1 MGKIKNKFFK
11 IFATILAACGIS
23 SCFIAC
29 CYGMPP
35 GTNNHGVTFKVLG
48 DVNNDGKVDDDEV
61 VSGVYVRPVGE
72 ASDFDKNG
80 TDATPIMDNSD
91 WTECWGGTTDETGMT
106 SFDFSAYEDVVF
118 EACETEMFESQFVK
132 VHFDDNYDTEFVTIT
147 LNRKTDSASDSDS
160 ESASDSTSNSTD
172 AQ

>member
-11 IFATILAACGIS
+11 IFATILAACGVS
-23 SCFIAC
+23 SCFVA

-80 TDATPIMDNSD
+80 PDATPIMDNYD
-91 WTECWGGTTDETGMT
+91 RTECWGGTTDETGMT

-118 EACETEMFESQFVK
+118 EACETDIFERKFET
-132 VHFDDNYDTEFVTIT
+132 VHLDGDDDYDTQFVTIT
-147 LNRKTDSASDSDS
+147 LDRKANTDS